1 MLVSLPTTSTMANEL
16 RSPVVLDATVLS
28 NLAVTDDLD
37 LLGTLPARCV
47 TVPAVTDELRAGVE
61 AGYDHLERAI
71 DATDEIAVEEKPG
84 KNIRDTLDKGETYA
98 LSAAQQ
104 RTGTL
109 ATDDLPAR
117 ELATERDIE
126 LTGSVGILVRLVV
139 HNELSVDEAD
149 AILGQWIT
157 DARYRS
163 PVESVSEVLD
173 RDE

>member
-1 MLVSLPTTSTMANEL
+1 MPVSLPTTTMANEL

-37 LLGTLPARCV
+37 FFDALPARFV
-47 TVPAVTDELRAGVE
+47 TVAAVTDELRAGVE

-84 KNIRDTLDKGETYA
+84 KDILENLDRGETYA

-126 LTGSVGILVRLVV
+126 LTGSVGILIRLVV
-139 HNELSVDEAD
+139 HTELSVDEAD
-149 AILGQWIT
+149 AILAQWIT
-157 DARYRS
+157 DAQYRS
-163 PVESVSEVLD
+163 PVESVSEVLE